1 MKQTQEQLSI
11 FCHILLI
18 IALLDFIG
26 GSYMLFLLWETS
38 HYVAIMWFVSG
49 LISALF
55 FYAIS
60 QIITLLAN
68 IKKNTGKT
76 QEYLELL
83 IKSLSKK

>member
-1 MKQTQEQLSI
+1 MEQNQEQLSV
-11 FCHILLI
+11 FCQILLI
-18 IALLDFIG
+18 IAFLDFIG
-26 GSYMLFLLWETS
+26 GSYMLFFLWETS
-38 HYVAIMWFVSG
+38 HYIAIMWFVSG

-55 FYAIS
+55 FYAIT

-83 IKSLSKK
+83 I